1 MFASRLSRALLKP
14 LDSSSSSAATCAL
27 SLDFLIP
34 PELELELE
42 LDRDEDE
49 VVRDFEDEVVFGFK
63 VVFCFGFGW
72 ADGGSWMFRPGLAA
86 VGVAPPQLPSRLMRI
101 WVMSILQADPAG
113 P

>member
-42 LDRDEDE
+42 LEPELEPELDRDEDE
-49 VVRDFEDEVVFGFK
+49 VVRDPED
-63 VVFCFGFGW
+63 
-72 ADGGSWMFRPGLAA
+72 
-86 VGVAPPQLPSRLMRI
+86 
-101 WVMSILQADPAG
+101 
-113 P
+113 